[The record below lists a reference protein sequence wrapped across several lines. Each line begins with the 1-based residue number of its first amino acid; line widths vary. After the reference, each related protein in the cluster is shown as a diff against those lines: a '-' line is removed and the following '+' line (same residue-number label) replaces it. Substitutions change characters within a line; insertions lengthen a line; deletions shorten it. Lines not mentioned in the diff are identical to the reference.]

1 MLINTFILIITYDN
15 LYISLYNSNYKL
27 IYLNIIESGN
37 NNNNLNL

>member
-27 IYLNIIESGN
+27 IYLNIIESDN